1 MLLASLVIEVDCG
14 VCKGRMGEQE
24 RVIEGER
31 KSQGYMMGVRIR
43 GKKGGGGGVRRSR
56 EKRTGGWGRAR
67 EKKK

>member
-43 GKKGGGGGVRRSR
+43 GKKGGGVRRSR